1 MAPGAALFSGEIGG
15 HFMQLDQI
23 ASRALALDPAERAS
37 LAEAL
42 WESLGDPYMIPG
54 DLSDK
59 EAIQLAVKRDE
70 EMETGVVEPISH
82 SELMR
87 RLRGNAD

>member
-1 MAPGAALFSGEIGG
+1 ME
-15 HFMQLDQI
+15 LDQI
-23 ASRALALDPAERAS
+23 ASQALGLDPTERAS

-42 WESLGDPYMIPG
+42 WESLGDPYMIPE
-54 DLSDK
+54 DLSDE
-59 EAIQLAVKRDE
+59 EAIRLAAKRDD
-70 EMETGVVEPISH
+70 EMETGVVKPISH